1 MKSTDRTDVT
11 RQTPSSISS
20 NNWCTLSSRPS
31 SSPLLDNI
39 VRYFFVVGFL
49 SACVIDACGSSD
61 RDEVEIEGY
70 VTRFRSIEDF
80 HVGGQPVTTNA
91 QTRFENGN
99 AGDLAVGVRVEV
111 EGFLN
116 AEGLLVAR
124 EIEFDDDRDDYD
136 DDRDEVEI
144 EGYVTRFRSIED
156 FHVGGQPVTTNA
168 QTRFENGNAGDLAVG
183 VRVEVEGFLNAE
195 GLLVAREVEFDDD
208 FDGVFLGENFF
219 FSAWY
224 GTYNVTYYPWVFH
237 TEHGWQYV
245 FETANQGKAWL
256 FDHESQDYW
265 WTRSNFQPL
274 TVWSNSRQTYNFYF
288 VGTTNPRRFID
299 LETEE
304 FWTIP

>member
-31 SSPLLDNI
+31 SSPLLDNS

-80 HVGGQPVTTNA
+80 HVAGQPVTTNA

-116 AEGLLVAR
+116 AE
-124 EIEFDDDRDDYD
+124 
-136 DDRDEVEI
+136 
-144 EGYVTRFRSIED
+144 S
-156 FHVGGQPVTTNA
+156 
-168 QTRFENGNAGDLAVG
+168 
-183 VRVEVEGFLNAE
+183 
-195 GLLVAREVEFDDD
+195 LLVAREVEFDDD
-208 FDGVFLGENFF
+208 FDGVSLGENFF

-237 TEHGWQYV
+237 IEHGWQYV
-245 FETANQGKAWL
+245 FETTTQGKAWL

-274 TVWSNSRQTYNFYF
+274 TIWSNSRQTFNFYF
-288 VGTTNPRRFID
+288 VGTTNPRRFAD